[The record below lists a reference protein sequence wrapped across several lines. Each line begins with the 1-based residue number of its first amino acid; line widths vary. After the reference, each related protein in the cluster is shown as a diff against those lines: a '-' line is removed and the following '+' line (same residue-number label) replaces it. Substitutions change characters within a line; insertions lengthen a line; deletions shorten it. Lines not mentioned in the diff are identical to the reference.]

1 MSKGVVEGFG
11 DVGVA
16 GGDEGG
22 GEVNVGIT
30 EMEFTVMSLRSSSQR
45 TTALVAKKSW
55 RFCRGDINERP
66 GIL

>member
-1 MSKGVVEGFG
+1 MSKGVVEEFG

-55 RFCRGDINERP
+55 HFCRRDINERP